1 MGGYFGVN
9 NQPFM
14 LTVYAGV
21 ALAYRSQYTLPF
33 VIAVGFVYLTR
44 RRDDETV
51 EKKKSINKIV
61 RKTIQAG
68 VLIAAIAVGL
78 SQTYTTLRF
87 WYADDV
93 RYEQDVD
100 TLNEIVTRCHIK
112 DYDLQKSKIAFIGER
127 KAPLNNACYPEID
140 FIGMSY
146 FNMFAWM
153 EPEYYYST
161 GKICTFALT
170 RGIELNGAT
179 QEEIAR
185 LQICK
190 KHAGMAS

>member
-1 MGGYFGVN
+1 M
-9 NQPFM
+9 
-14 LTVYAGV
+14 
-21 ALAYRSQYTLPF
+21 
-33 VIAVGFVYLTR
+33 IC
-44 RRDDETV
+44 
-51 EKKKSINKIV
+51 K
-61 RKTIQAG
+61 
-68 VLIAAIAVGL
+68 
-78 SQTYTTLRF
+78 
-87 WYADDV
+87 
-93 RYEQDVD
+93 
-100 TLNEIVTRCHIK
+100 
-112 DYDLQKSKIAFIGER
+112 KSKIAFIGER

-185 LQICK
+185 ATNFAKTCRHGQLMMRFK
-190 KHAGMAS
+190 KMAI